1 VTLAPAPAAP
11 AELAAGAR
19 DCQAVG
25 ATVLVLPPLDP
36 AAAREAVAA
45 VREETDLLVQAA
57 DPALG
62 GDLVTVPLGVP
73 EPLLVELSRAAAR
86 SGAAPVYEATTLEQL
101 DLLAR
106 LLDREGPPPA
116 GPVHVTL
123 VLGAAG
129 GLPGTLSAVASC
141 LQRLPAGAVWS
152 ATGLGAAA
160 LPVLLAALAGG
171 GHVRAG
177 TASGPPGDDGPARAD
192 LQLVA
197 RAAGLARIAQRPPLP
212 PATARAL
219 LLDRRGAPSRLPP
232 RSALHP
238 TNLDPATLDPATLA
252 PATLLTPLDPTTPV
266 EIR

>member
-1 VTLAPAPAAP
+1 VTSGTLVTLAPAPAAP

-25 ATVLVLPPLDP
+25 ATVLVLPSLDP
-36 AAAREAVAA
+36 ATARDAVAA

-86 SGAAPVYEATTLEQL
+86 AGAAPVYEATTLEQL
-101 DLLAR
+101 DLLTR

-123 VLGAAG
+123 VLGAVG

-141 LQRLPAGAVWS
+141 LQRLPAGAVWT
-152 ATGLGAAA
+152 ATGLGSAA

-177 TASGPPGDDGPARAD
+177 AGDGTGSGPAGDDGPARAD
-192 LQLVA
+192 LQLGA

-219 LLDRRGAPSRLPP
+219 LLDPRGAPSRLPL
-232 RSALHP
+232 RSAADPTTLHP
-238 TNLDPATLDPATLA
+238 TTLDPM
-252 PATLLTPLDPTTPV
+252 TPV